1 MRARCTRAVMV
12 TGTVEVHVDT
22 GGVNIDMV
30 AWIGSTGRKVYVV
43 ISLLSVA

>member
-1 MRARCTRAVMV
+1 MV

-22 GGVNIDMV
+22 GGVDIDMV
-30 AWIGSTGRKVYVV
+30 VWIGRTGGKVYVV